1 MATQSNAAPT
11 IGQMILADTRSL
23 RADVAA
29 LKAAALLL
37 TTPQPDQE
45 VSSLETMMRTLSAIL
60 DAIAQLQENVAA
72 LSAREAEAKLG
83 RALREVLNDRD

>member
-1 MATQSNAAPT
+1 MATQSNTALT
-11 IGQMILADTRSL
+11 TGQMILADTRSL

-60 DAIAQLQENVAA
+60 DAIAQLRENVAA

-83 RALREVLNDRD
+83 RALREVLNERD

>member
-1 MATQSNAAPT
+1 MATQSNTALT
-11 IGQMILADTRSL
+11 TGQMILADTRSL

-60 DAIAQLQENVAA
+60 DAIAQLRENVAA
-72 LSAREAEAKLG
+72 LNAREAEAKLG